1 MVVCDRCGN
10 KIDKRDSVHITIYKQ
25 SAAYSGR
32 SVDLCDKCKNKLK
45 DLTDKLESY
54 FMVNKE
60 NPESIFIDV
69 KYWNGE
75 V

>member
-32 SVDLCDKCKNKLK
+32 L
-45 DLTDKLESY
+45 
-54 FMVNKE
+54 
-60 NPESIFIDV
+60 
-69 KYWNGE
+69 
-75 V
+75 

>member
-10 KIDKRDSVHITIYKQ
+10 KIDKRDPVNITIYKQ
-25 SAAYSGR
+25 SAAYSCR
-32 SVDLCDKCKNKLK
+32 HVDLCDKCKSQLN
-45 DLTDKLESY
+45 DLTGRLESY
-54 FMVNKE
+54 FMINKE
-60 NPESIFIDV
+60 NPKSIFDNI